1 MRRAMRTL
9 GFLSAVVLLSACER
23 VDYIE
28 LVPSEVVFKQPNNE
42 KWMEAKCM
50 ARNGVRAVKARVT
63 WSVKDTSVAEV
74 NEKGLLKPVGDGE
87 TEVIAK
93 FDDVEARVP
102 VSVIYVDH
110 IEVEPKQLT
119 MKDTDEAAKLTV
131 KAFRKNG
138 KPITDRAVTLTAAD
152 KKIVQVVGEGGL
164 MPLDPGTTTVDVQVD
179 AARASVQVTVEQD
192 KTKK

>member
-1 MRRAMRTL
+1 MRNLAL
-9 GFLSAVVLLSACER
+9 LSAVVLLSACER

-28 LVPSEVVFKQPNNE
+28 IAPSEVVFKQPNNQV
-42 KWMEAKCM
+42 WLEAKCM
-50 ARNGVRAVKARVT
+50 ARNGVRAVKARVSWT
-63 WSVKDTSVAEV
+63 VKDESVAKV
-74 NEKGLLKPVGDGE
+74 NDKGNLTPVGDGD

-93 FDDVEARVP
+93 YENVEARIP
-102 VSVIYVDH
+102 VQVVYVDR

-119 MKDTDEAAKLTV
+119 IKDTAEPAKLTV

-138 KPITDRAVTLTAAD
+138 KPITDRTVTLTAAD
-152 KKIVQVVGEGGL
+152 KKIVQVVADNGL

-179 AARASVQVTVEQD
+179 GARASVQVTVEED